1 MQTPESS
8 EKDTYNLRQNLPES
22 LTQSHNASAKLSTFQ
37 RI

>member
-1 MQTPESS
+1 MQTPESW

-22 LTQSHNASAKLSTFQ
+22 LTQSHNASAKLSSFQ